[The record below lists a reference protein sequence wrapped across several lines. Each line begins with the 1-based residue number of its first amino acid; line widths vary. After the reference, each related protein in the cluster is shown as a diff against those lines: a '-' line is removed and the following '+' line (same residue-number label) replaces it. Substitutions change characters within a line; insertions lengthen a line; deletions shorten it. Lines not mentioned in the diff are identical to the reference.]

1 MNDPTTIPLIQDD
14 VYGPT
19 NTVKENRTSMRGAI
33 YRPDTFNIIGASTD
47 NDHVRTDRTNLR
59 GSQHDSCDISDTG
72 LPSNTYNPTSAAD
85 EQAGISGNVYT
96 ADADVQYASNFR
108 PTWSRIG
115 LNPSFS
121 RLKRTKR
128 VNKHKK
134 NMVYCM

>member
-1 MNDPTTIPLIQDD
+1 MNDPTTIPSSGAT
-14 VYGPT
+14 VYGPSTTSVET
-19 NTVKENRTSMRGAI
+19 N
-33 YRPDTFNIIGASTD
+33 
-47 NDHVRTDRTNLR
+47 NLR
-59 GSQHDSCDISDTG
+59 GGDRISDPWIFDSG
-72 LPSNTYNPTSAAD
+72 GSDIKNKNNLRGTSDHQYCSD